1 MWWVCDYFADIPHLI
16 LVRAMMKN
24 NGIGECD
31 YYEMECDYYV
41 IILECAEC
49 SSSSGFREC
58 CISGY

>member
-1 MWWVCDYFADIPHLI
+1 
-16 LVRAMMKN
+16 MKN

-49 SSSSGFREC
+49 SSSSAFRGC